1 MNTKNS
7 PQSFRHEKNEK
18 STFLHLGNRTNS
30 VYYYSF
36 LIFLA
41 ATLLIPQI
49 SSATGCSDY
58 EESTGTIPTTAV
70 IDARARYGYSAYEGI
85 LFTPGSPSGLQ
96 LNPSG
101 NPKWVAWTFYDVKFT
116 YTAST
121 GQSKWEIDFNGDSD
135 FNDSQERVTSNS
147 PTLAGTGFN
156 AIWLNIQGA
165 SSNGA
170 MMYVKNFTINGTNF
184 GTYSSNSNTV
194 VEPLFEYQAGNHNI
208 TITAEIKFTAGFS
221 NDQPHFY
228 LRLGNQVSTKP
239 VLTATQV
246 NPSCFGST
254 NGSINLTPTEGSF
267 TCSKTG
273 YTYLWSP
280 GGATTQDRSG
290 LAAGAYTV
298 VVTDGYGYTSSLTV
312 TLSQPTLLVASS
324 SATPIVCNGGTST
337 VTVTGSG
344 GTPPY
349 SGTGTFT
356 VSAGTHN
363 YTVTDSEGCSKKTSV
378 TVTQPTLLV
387 ATSTAT
393 SISCYGGN
401 ATVT

>member
-18 STFLHLGNRTNS
+18 LTFLHLGNRTNS
-30 VYYYSF
+30 VYYFSF

-41 ATLLIPQI
+41 ATLLIPQTG
-49 SSATGCSDY
+49 SATGCSDY
-58 EESTGTIPTTAV
+58 EETTGTIPSTAV

-101 NPKWVAWTFYDVKFT
+101 NPSWVAWTFYDVKFT

-121 GQSKWEIDFNGDSD
+121 GQSKWEIDYNGDSD

-147 PTLAGTGFN
+147 PTLARKDFN

-184 GTYSSNSNTV
+184 GIYSSNSNTV

-208 TITAEIKFTAGFS
+208 TITAQIKFTAGFS

-228 LRLGNQVSTKP
+228 LRL
-239 VLTATQV
+239 
-246 NPSCFGST
+246 
-254 NGSINLTPTEGSF
+254 
-267 TCSKTG
+267 
-273 YTYLWSP
+273 
-280 GGATTQDRSG
+280 
-290 LAAGAYTV
+290 
-298 VVTDGYGYTSSLTV
+298 
-312 TLSQPTLLVASS
+312 
-324 SATPIVCNGGTST
+324 
-337 VTVTGSG
+337 
-344 GTPPY
+344 
-349 SGTGTFT
+349 
-356 VSAGTHN
+356 
-363 YTVTDSEGCSKKTSV
+363 
-378 TVTQPTLLV
+378 
-387 ATSTAT
+387 
-393 SISCYGGN
+393 
-401 ATVT
+401 